1 MSAFPCAI
9 SYIICL
15 IALTQGITVQI
26 PGITIAIPLS
36 RLIDSYH
43 KRGIIFVPKIGTG
56 RPSAQVS
63 FHVWRVFLCAEFTH
77 SRGFTHSLTPL
88 RQAGQV
94 RQYNLSSSFYPKR
107 ATIAITPSRIIPRR
121 GFAVRNQLSSV
132 SFTKL
137 QTNRAVN
144 ITTKSVYSTS
154 TQDTSAKKTIEN
166 PPLSLSG

>member
-26 PGITIAIPLS
+26 LGITIAIPLP
-36 RLIDSYH
+36 RLIDSYR

-56 RPSAQVS
+56 RPSAQLS
-63 FHVWRVFLCAEFTH
+63 FHVQRVFLCAEFTH
-77 SRGFTHSLTPL
+77 SLTPL
-88 RQAGQV
+88 SQAAQV
-94 RQYNLSSSFYPKR
+94 RQYNLCSSFYPKQ
-107 ATIAITPSRIIPRR
+107 AIAITPSRIIPRR

-144 ITTKSVYSTS
+144 TTTKSVYSTS

>member
-26 PGITIAIPLS
+26 LGITIAIPLP
-36 RLIDSYH
+36 RLIDSYR

-56 RPSAQVS
+56 RPSAHLS
-63 FHVWRVFLCAEFTH
+63 FHVQRVFLCAEFTH

-88 RQAGQV
+88 SQAAQV
-94 RQYNLSSSFYPKR
+94 RQYNLCSSFYPKQ
-107 ATIAITPSRIIPRR
+107 AIAITPSRIIPRR

-144 ITTKSVYSTS
+144 TTTKSVYSTS